1 MHTVSTDR
9 LPIAFRNWDLP
20 SARKAAVADVDGE
33 TVLGRSGAETVGK
46 VKIQYVQRL
55 PPCAED
61 VAT

>member
-9 LPIAFRNWDLP
+9 LPIAFRTWDLP
-20 SARKAAVADVDGE
+20 PARKAAVAEVDGE
-33 TVLGRSGAETVGK
+33 TVLGRSGSEAMGK

-61 VAT
+61 LAT